1 MVTRFLKQVLR
12 SAAFLV
18 VCSAALLVVPSVLE
32 AQQVPTTGLP
42 FPAAP
47 EVTAPPSNTGAP
59 PNTDA
64 DLRARLERLERQN
77 QELMRSLQA
86 LQAGNTAK
94 GTAQPAGTTPP
105 NEQAV
110 KSFVNNYLMEME
122 ATKKQEEDAKE
133 AKQAQEGH
141 RIGSENMK
149 ITPHFETTGLFLWFA
164 TPDEDFTMHPGMW
177 AQWDNVWFGQSNY
190 LQAPADGRPGHA
202 QGVASGVNRGGIGP
216 LQDGTFFRRIRP
228 YIEGTLWDVFE
239 YRLILAAEND
249 QFSTEGLDEF
259 WIGVNKIPFIGTIR
273 MGHVKTPMG
282 LEGDMTASSRDM
294 TFMERSAYSESILL
308 NQNFATG
315 IWFNNTYLDDRMSQQ
330 FMILRPDQ
338 GASSGAFFGTGQWGW
353 QGRLTGL
360 PLYEEEGRKLLHLG
374 ISYGYRNGMN
384 NLATSPFRLM
394 QLRARPELRD
404 DVPDG
409 SASGAQVVPNAN
421 SNRLI
426 DTGTIAAASEY
437 ILGLELY
444 QIWGPFSVQAEYGW
458 NFVNGAVGANPTGL
472 TFNPAITPGQ
482 NYIFSG
488 GYVQLAYTLTGENRG
503 YDKKIGTLA
512 RYYYG
517 PNGPYTNAWFV
528 RDENGR
534 LNVGTGAWEIAA
546 RYSYVDLNSGTGL
559 NRIQGGRLDGLSLAL
574 NWYLNRNMNLMID
587 WVSDRRSD
595 VPPGAFAGYINGFGT
610 EVQIQF

>member
-1 MVTRFLKQVLR
+1 MVTQFLKQVLR
-12 SAAFLV
+12 SAALLV

-32 AQQVPTTGLP
+32 AQQVPTGGLP

-59 PNTDA
+59 PITDA

-77 QELMRSLQA
+77 QELMRTIQTM
-86 LQAGNTAK
+86 QAGNAAK
-94 GTAQPAGTTPP
+94 GTAKPPGTTPLD
-105 NEQAV
+105 EHTV
-110 KSFVNNYLMEME
+110 KNFVDNYLMEME
-122 ATKKQEEDAKE
+122 ATKTQEEDAKE
-133 AKQAQEGH
+133 AKQKQEGH
-141 RIGSENMK
+141 RIGSENLK
-149 ITPHFETTGLFLWFA
+149 ITPHFEKTGLFLWFA
-164 TPDEDFTMHPGMW
+164 TPDEDFTMHPGIW

-190 LQAPADGRPGHA
+190 LNAPADGRPGHA
-202 QGVASGVNRGGIGP
+202 QGVASGVNKGGIGP

-228 YIEGTLWDVFE
+228 YVEGTFWDIFE

-273 MGHVKTPMG
+273 MGHCKTPMG

-294 TFMERSAYSESILL
+294 TFMERSAYSETILL
-308 NQNFATG
+308 NQNFSTG
-315 IWFNNTYLDDRMSQQ
+315 IWFNNTYFDDRMSQQ
-330 FMILRPDQ
+330 FMIFRPDQ

-374 ISYGYRNGMN
+374 ISYGYRNGQDT
-384 NLATSPFRLM
+384 LATSPFRLM

-404 DVPDG
+404 DVPAG
-409 SASGAQVVPNAN
+409 SSSSSQTVPNSD

-426 DTGTIAAASEY
+426 DTGQIAAASEY
-437 ILGLELY
+437 LLGLELL

-458 NFVNGAVGANPTGL
+458 NFVNGAVGANPTGQ
-472 TFNPAITPGQ
+472 TFNPSIKPGQ
-482 NYIFSG
+482 NYMFNG

-546 RYSYVDLNSGTGL
+546 RYTYVDLNDGTGL
-559 NRIQGGRLDGLSLAL
+559 NRIAGGRLDGFSLAL

-610 EVQIQF
+610 ELQIQF

>member
-1 MVTRFLKQVLR
+1 M
-12 SAAFLV
+12 
-18 VCSAALLVVPSVLE
+18 
-32 AQQVPTTGLP
+32 
-42 FPAAP
+42 
-47 EVTAPPSNTGAP
+47 
-59 PNTDA
+59 
-64 DLRARLERLERQN
+64 
-77 QELMRSLQA
+77 
-86 LQAGNTAK
+86 
-94 GTAQPAGTTPP
+94 
-105 NEQAV
+105 
-110 KSFVNNYLMEME
+110 
-122 ATKKQEEDAKE
+122 
-133 AKQAQEGH
+133 
-141 RIGSENMK
+141 
-149 ITPHFETTGLFLWFA
+149 
-164 TPDEDFTMHPGMW
+164 
-177 AQWDNVWFGQSNY
+177 
-190 LQAPADGRPGHA
+190 
-202 QGVASGVNRGGIGP
+202 
-216 LQDGTFFRRIRP
+216 
-228 YIEGTLWDVFE
+228 
-239 YRLILAAEND
+239 
-249 QFSTEGLDEF
+249 
-259 WIGVNKIPFIGTIR
+259 NKIPFIGSIR

-282 LEGDMTASSRDM
+282 LEGDMTSSSRAM
-294 TFMERSAYSESILL
+294 TFMERSAYSESIEL
-308 NQNFATG
+308 NQNFITG
-315 IWFNNTYLDDRMSQQ
+315 VWFNNTYFNDRMTQQ
-330 FMILRPDQ
+330 FSIFRPDQ
-338 GASSGAFFGTGQWGW
+338 GASSGTFFGTGQWGW

-404 DVPDG
+404 DDPAG
-409 SASGAQVVPNAN
+409 SASGAQTVPDAN

-426 DTGTIAAASEY
+426 DTGTIAAASQY
-437 ILGLELY
+437 ILGLELL

-472 TFNPAITPGQ
+472 IFSPAITPGQ
-482 NYIFSG
+482 NYAFSG

-503 YDKKIGTLA
+503 YDKKLGTLA

-559 NRIQGGRLDGLSLAL
+559 NRIAGGRLDGLSLAL